1 VFTAVNEEHA
11 TEGEEAWRRRIEAL
25 TLELVETINAGPVE
39 WRETWRDAAVTV
51 VREQVRLSELSQPAA
66 AGESGPRSGSFNPFG
81 IGIPLILMGSV
92 LVFLFPL
99 VGLLMF
105 AAAALM
111 IAWGVGATM
120 LTRS

>member
-1 VFTAVNEEHA
+1 MSEEHA
-11 TEGEEAWRRRIEAL
+11 TESDEAWRRRIESL
-25 TLELVETINAGPVE
+25 TRELVETINAGPVE
-39 WRETWRDAAVTV
+39 WRETWREAAVTV
-51 VREQVRLSELSQPAA
+51 VREGVQVTELPPPAA
-66 AGESGPRSGSFNPFG
+66 GDVGTRGSSFNPFG

-99 VGLLMF
+99 VGLFMF

-111 IAWGVGATM
+111 IAWGVGATL